1 MFEKLRMN
9 PRLWKEIDYPII
21 ICIISI
27 VFIGILSIFSIVGSS
42 NAEKQFVWLMI
53 SLVAMYFIIV
63 LDYKI
68 LCNYAPIFYWATI
81 ALLIL
86 NDFFIGST
94 INGAKGWIM
103 IGSVGFQPA
112 EFAKLSLIL
121 MLGKKLEDMESNV
134 NNLKNFFILF
144 VYSAIP
150 MLLIVIQPDMGMMM
164 VCFFI
169 ILGIFFM
176 SGLNSKVILGGFAAI
191 ILAVMVVWNSGI
203 MKPHWKER
211 LTSFINPEKYE
222 STIGH
227 QVIQSKTAIGSG
239 ELTGT
244 GFLKGKQ
251 MKFVPEPHT
260 DCIISVLGEQWG
272 FIGIIVL
279 LMLYGVVFWRMLKI
293 AMTAK
298 DIFGYVTVIGL
309 LSYFVFA
316 LMQNIGMNIG
326 IMPVT
331 GITLPFVSYGGSSLL
346 TNFIALGVVLN
357 IGMRR
362 KKINF

>member
-1 MFEKLRMN
+1 
-9 PRLWKEIDYPII
+9 
-21 ICIISI
+21 
-27 VFIGILSIFSIVGSS
+27 
-42 NAEKQFVWLMI
+42 
-53 SLVAMYFIIV
+53 
-63 LDYKI
+63 
-68 LCNYAPIFYWATI
+68 
-81 ALLIL
+81 
-86 NDFFIGST
+86 
-94 INGAKGWIM
+94 
-103 IGSVGFQPA
+103 
-112 EFAKLSLIL
+112 
-121 MLGKKLEDMESNV
+121 MLGKKLEDMESDI

-144 VYSAIP
+144 AYSAIP
-150 MLLIVIQPDMGMMM
+150 MFLIVIQPDMGMTM

-227 QVIQSKTAIGSG
+227 QVIQSKTAIGAG

-244 GFLKGKQ
+244 GFMKGKQ
-251 MKFVPEPHT
+251 MRFVPESHT

-279 LMLYGVVFWRMLKI
+279 LMLYGVIFWRMLKI

-298 DIFGYVTVIGL
+298 DIFGSVTVIGL

-346 TNFIALGVVLN
+346 TNFIALGLVLN